1 MSAKENRAATER
13 VFKKLAAGD
22 MTAAQSVLTTHLK
35 RGAESSAKEA
45 KTVFPDIRIKLE
57 DTVAEGDKVVARW
70 TATGTHKGNGKH
82 ALFGAVKP
90 TGKPFRTTGITIL
103 RFEGGHV
110 VETWGVTDELG
121 VARQLGVVGQRK

>member
-13 VFKKLAAGD
+13 VFKKLATGD
-22 MTAAQSVLTTHLK
+22 LTAAQSVLQTNLK
-35 RGAESSAKEA
+35 RGAESSAKLA
-45 KTVFPDIRIKLE
+45 KTVFPDIKVHLE

-70 TATGTHKGNGKH
+70 TATGTHKGDGKH
-82 ALFGAVKP
+82 ALFGTVKP
-90 TGKPFRTTGITIL
+90 TGKPFRIMGITIL
-103 RFEGGHV
+103 RFKDGHV